1 MIMLEEVLLI
11 DLFIYKIVEVIL
23 FIENFIIIIL

>member
-1 MIMLEEVLLI
+1 MLEEVLLI